1 MARSICASC
10 KLPLGEDCTSW
21 KGKKYH
27 EACLNIMK
35 QAARAKDAT
44 KASKLSDPALIEL
57 TAYLCDKFQ
66 LESLTPYL
74 RKQIKDFKSDNIS
87 YEDMLLALRYF
98 YDYQNKNPSDIQS
111 IGIIPYVLTQAKE
124 FFRIATEANIYNSQ
138 HSIQNDEVIVHI
150 DPNKWSNGLH
160 YKLEDL

>member
-1 MARSICASC
+1 
-10 KLPLGEDCTSW
+10 
-21 KGKKYH
+21 
-27 EACLNIMK
+27 
-35 QAARAKDAT
+35 
-44 KASKLSDPALIEL
+44 
-57 TAYLCDKFQ
+57 
-66 LESLTPYL
+66 
-74 RKQIKDFKSDNIS
+74 
-87 YEDMLLALRYF
+87 MLLALRYF

-124 FFRIATEANIYNSQ
+124 FFRIATEANTYNSQ